1 MKDTEQQ
8 VEELICC
15 KCGVTSTE
23 YPGSFL
29 LAGNGEFYCQTCYTI
44 TPGFALGDV
53 RIARNAKCPC
63 GSGRK
68 YKHCCLKY

>member
-29 LAGNGEFYCQTCYTI
+29 LAGNGKFY
-44 TPGFALGDV
+44 AV
-53 RIARNAKCPC
+53 
-63 GSGRK
+63 
-68 YKHCCLKY
+68 